1 MNIQLLPMRP
11 INTGGPA
18 SYAGISNPTKCA
30 QVERHPHGLRVGAI
44 SFAVQFDLGDLLLG
58 DANLHLAVPFGQHG
72 EPL

>member
-18 SYAGISNPTKCA
+18 SYAGFSKSTKCA
-30 QVERHPHGLRVGAI
+30 KVERNPHGLYDGAI

-58 DANLHLAVPFGQHG
+58 DANLPLAVPFGQQG
-72 EPL
+72 GPL

>member
-18 SYAGISNPTKCA
+18 SYAGFSKSTKCA
-30 QVERHPHGLRVGAI
+30 QVERNPHGLYDGAI

-58 DANLHLAVPFGQHG
+58 DANLPLAVPFGQQG
-72 EPL
+72 GPL